1 MKETLLNYRI
11 HGKSPFKVVFLH
23 GGPGAWGEM
32 APVADFISR
41 NYEIGCVEAFQTKS
55 TLLEQLK
62 EIGEIIS
69 HIAEPPVLL
78 IGFSWGAWLAYLAAA
93 NSNYKN
99 LIKAIVMIGCGPF
112 SQSYFP
118 ELQQIRKSRMTQEE
132 FSFYQEFESNLQSV
146 GSVQEREHIISEL
159 GKICEKTDHCDLL
172 PPSERIIFPK
182 VNFPIDRA
190 TFFEKALSELQA
202 ERKSGK
208 LLEYALSITCPVF
221 ILHGDYDPHP
231 VMGVINPLKPFLDQ
245 ISVKIFTHCGHKPWM
260 EKQAYSA
267 FFEELQYIVESI
279 FQ

>member
-99 LIKAIVMIGCGPF
+99 L
-112 SQSYFP
+112 
-118 ELQQIRKSRMTQEE
+118 T
-132 FSFYQEFESNLQSV
+132 
-146 GSVQEREHIISEL
+146 QEREHIISEL